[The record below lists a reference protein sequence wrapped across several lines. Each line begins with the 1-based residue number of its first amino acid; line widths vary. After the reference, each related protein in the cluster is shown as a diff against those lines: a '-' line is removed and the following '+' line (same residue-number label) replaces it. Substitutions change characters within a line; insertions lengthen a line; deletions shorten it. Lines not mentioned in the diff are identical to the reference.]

1 MALAKLGAVAEFMQ
15 NEFFTLQVG
24 ANFYGAV
31 ENLILQVGRREER
44 RGTLDSGPKYAFGQG
59 DNFFSATIIATKPE
73 LDGTAWTNQTTPA
86 SFNELSQLDSNGE
99 LNLIQ
104 WKIVG
109 ESVGDT
115 LTTFAATG
123 FLKQYA
129 IRKGEKGKVLIDIL
143 VRIDGDT
150 VSIS

>member
-1 MALAKLGAVAEFMQ
+1 MALARLGEVAEFMM

-24 ANFYGAV
+24 SSYYLGV
-31 ENLILQVGRREER
+31 ENLIIQVSRNEER
-44 RGTLDSGPKYAFGQG
+44 RGTLDEGPIYAAGQG
-59 DNFFSATIIATKPE
+59 DNFFSATLILTKPE
-73 LDGTAWTNQTTPA
+73 VDGTAWTNQTTPA
-86 SFNELSQLDSNGE
+86 SFNELTQVDSNKE
-99 LNLIQ
+99 FNIIQ

-109 ESVGDT
+109 ESIGDT

-143 VRIDGDT
+143 VRITGDT
-150 VSIS
+150 VTIT